1 MREMQKGAIVGLVGS
16 GLLLML
22 ALEMPGRAD
31 EKDKTPPAAKIAKP
45 VSGTKNSATAAKS
58 VTAAKLNDG
67 TAKVTVPVAK
77 TEGITPAPSVKPPM
91 VVTEA
96 QRQLWPFKRFT
107 KPALPKVKYTA
118 WARTP
123 IDRFILAKLEEKGL
137 KPAAPADRRT
147 LLRRATYDLI
157 GLPPTPE
164 ETAAFISDKSPN
176 AYEKVVDRLLASP
189 HYGERWG
196 RHWLDVARY
205 ADSNGQDENIAYANA
220 FRYRDYVIAAFNND
234 KPYNQFVME
243 QLAGDLMPS
252 ENDAQ
257 RNERLT
263 ATGFLSLG
271 PKVLAEQDKPKL
283 VMDIVDEQI
292 EVTSKAFIG
301 LTVACARCH
310 DHKFDPIPTRDYY
323 ALAGIFRSTKTM
335 ANLSFVSNTNERPL
349 MTKELQAQVDLHNK
363 DVESKKSALKT
374 LTDKANADLVANL
387 HQNAAKYLLA
397 GWELSQQ
404 PGLHSVAELPV
415 KSGDPARQI
424 IEAEKFDRGNA
435 NRDFEVYGKGIGI
448 IHTVATPTFA
458 EWDIVV
464 PSAGTYQVEFRYAS
478 NESRPVV
485 LSLNGTVI
493 KQAAAGLIT
502 GSFQPEG
509 QKWEPQGIFEFKAGK
524 NTLRI
529 ENSSS
534 IPHFDKLLIVATP
547 PASGG
552 APRTAQQIAA
562 SYGGLIPE
570 VLTNWS
576 EKLRNSS
583 GDPVLG
589 AFVSYAKLPA
599 SHFAAEAET
608 LTAHLGLAGNGVD
621 PAVAK
626 SFTEKHP
633 GSLTEVA
640 DRYAG
645 LFAGAENSKE
655 PVLKA
660 INALAAGRSGLYNL
674 PEKPETLYPAT
685 VMTAFKQSSDA
696 LKSSEAM
703 SPKVPMVMAVE
714 EAKAENCRI
723 HVRGSTLNLGAEA
736 PRKFLAILNGDKM
749 APIDDK
755 RSGRLELAQW
765 IVRPDNPLPSRV
777 EVNRIWQTHF
787 GQGIVRTSD
796 NWGLLGDHPSHTD
809 LLDWLASTFIE
820 NGWSIKKI
828 NRMILLSSTYRQS
841 SIEDPKSMNADPD
854 NRLLWHIKRRRL
866 EAEPFRDAI
875 LATSDKLDPSMG
887 GTLLTTNDND
897 YVTNDQ
903 SGNAA
908 QYSSTRRS
916 VYLPIIRNALYD
928 MFQVFDVGDPSAA
941 MPHRAATTVAPQ
953 ALYVMNSP
961 FVIEQSRAFAENLL
975 KLPGTDT
982 DRLTAAY
989 RKALDRAPNQQEI
1002 IRTTGYLTNYAARL
1016 APVEPDAA
1024 KRKLKAMQ
1032 SFCQIL
1038 FASNEFLYLD

>member
-1 MREMQKGAIVGLVGS
+1 MRETQKSAIVGLVGS
-16 GLLLML
+16 GLLLTL
-22 ALEMPGRAD
+22 ALAMPGRAD
-31 EKDKTPPAAKIAKP
+31 EKGKTLPGPKISRP
-45 VSGTKNSATAAKS
+45 VSGVTKATSPAKPI
-58 VTAAKLNDG
+58 DG
-67 TAKVTVPVAK
+67 ATKAVAPVAK
-77 TEGITPAPSVKPPM
+77 VEDAKPSPGVKPPM
-91 VVTEA
+91 VVTDA
-96 QRQLWPFKRFT
+96 QRQQWPFKHFS
-107 KPALPKVKYTA
+107 KPALPTVKNIA

-164 ETAAFISDKSPN
+164 ETAAFINDKSPN

-252 ENDAQ
+252 ENDVQ

-263 ATGFLSLG
+263 ATGFLTLG

-363 DVESKKSALKT
+363 DVESKKTVLKT
-374 LTDKANADLVANL
+374 LTDKANAELVANL

-397 GWELSQQ
+397 GWELSKQ
-404 PGLHSVAELPV
+404 PGLHSVAEMPIRA
-415 KSGDPARQI
+415 GDPIRKI

-448 IHTVATPTFA
+448 IHTVASPTFA
-458 EWDIVV
+458 EWDIIV

-478 NESRPVV
+478 NEARPVV
-485 LSLNGTVI
+485 LSLNGAVI
-493 KQAAAGLIT
+493 KQAAAGLVT

-509 QKWEPQGIFEFKAGK
+509 QKWEPQGIYEFKAGK

-534 IPHFDKLLIVATP
+534 IPHFDKLLVVATP

-552 APRTAQQIAA
+552 APRSAQQIAV
-562 SYGGLIPE
+562 SYGGLLPE
-570 VLTNWS
+570 VVTNWS
-576 EKLRNSS
+576 EKLRGAAS
-583 GDPVLG
+583 DPVLG

-599 SHFAAEAET
+599 AQFASESET
-608 LTAHLGLAGNGVD
+608 LTAHLGLAGSGVD
-621 PAVAK
+621 PAVSK
-626 SFTEKHP
+626 SFAGKHP
-633 GSLTEVA
+633 GSLGEVA
-640 DRYAG
+640 DRYAA
-645 LFAGAENSKE
+645 LFASAENSKE
-655 PVLKA
+655 PGLKTL
-660 INALAAGRSGLYNL
+660 NALATDKSGLYSL
-674 PEKPETLYPAT
+674 PEKPETLYPPPL
-685 VMTAFKQSSDA
+685 MTAFKQSNEMLKAAEA
-696 LKSSEAM
+696 LM
-703 SPKVPMVMAVE
+703 PKVPMAMAVE
-714 EAKAENCRI
+714 EGKAENCRI

-765 IVRPDNPLPSRV
+765 IVRPDNPLPSRI

-796 NWGLLGDHPSHTD
+796 NWGLLGDRPSHPE

-820 NGWSIKKI
+820 NGWSIKKM
-828 NRMILLSSTYRQS
+828 NQMIMLSNAYRQS
-841 SIEDPKSMNADPD
+841 SVEDPKSMNADPD
-854 NRLLWHIKRRRL
+854 NRLLWHIRRRRL

-875 LATSDKLDPSMG
+875 LATADKLDPSMG

-908 QYSSTRRS
+908 QYNSTRRS

-989 RKALDRAPNQQEI
+989 RKALNRAPSQQEI
-1002 IRTTGYLTNYAARL
+1002 IRATGYLSNYAARL
-1016 APVEPDAA
+1016 APVEPDAM
-1024 KRKLKAMQ
+1024 KRKQRAMQ